1 MTSFV
6 NLKKKVSLKEFK
18 KFNASTF
25 KKNLWAIFVHSMGE
39 EKEKDLHSRL
49 LKWTQEKLSNKWF
62 LKFPGKFF
70 NFFVSK
76 IDSLKPSVW
85 LIAGTPF
92 QFLIQLFDNIAL
104 KDVSGVSNSSVSF
117 YEFSEI
123 FSYSFSLIHENQSI
137 K

>member
-1 MTSFV
+1 
-6 NLKKKVSLKEFK
+6 
-18 KFNASTF
+18 
-25 KKNLWAIFVHSMGE
+25 MGE

-85 LIAGTPF
+85 SIAGTPF